1 MNKFAIGALVAGA
14 LIGLPVVVTV
24 TNVLS
29 APSRV
34 LNKTIETNNIIFNYE
49 RFFDLNSNFDSRVS
63 QVNQYKLL
71 VSNETD
77 KQEKI
82 NLRTE
87 LAGMQQSCR
96 ELANKYNAD
105 SQKLNVGLF
114 KDRNLPYTLNAT
126 LCE

>member
-1 MNKFAIGALVAGA
+1 MNNFKVAAIAAGA
-14 LIGLPVVVTV
+14 LIAIPAVFTIS
-24 TNVLS
+24 NVLS
-29 APSRV
+29 APGRV

-49 RFFDLNSNFDSRVS
+49 LFFDLNSNFDSRVS

-71 VSNETD
+71 LSNETD

-96 ELANKYNAD
+96 ELANKYNTD